1 MDIAEVNQQPW
12 LEESGQWLENVYQTH
27 LVLASGKV
35 VLQLNGHFQAG
46 LRVWPLFSRCFALRH
61 VAVGARSASG
71 RWRTSTPTTAH
82 WTSSR
87 RRRTSSESF
96 TRLPRGSFYS
106 YCHKSQSV
114 LIQQNNVYKSSMQKL
129 KLGQAWARA
138 RRSYLN
144 HGLVPIRSSCME
156 MCQNSIWYGLFS
168 VLLQNKI
175 AFKIKQVVAAQ
186 WQGAYLVIWR
196 S

>member
-106 YCHKSQSV
+106 YCYKSQSV
-114 LIQQNNVYKSSMQKL
+114 LTQSNVYKKL
-129 KLGQAWARA
+129 IVEIKVGTGLGSGSKVISQSWACTNTFIL
-138 RRSYLN
+138 YGN
-144 HGLVPIRSSCME
+144 VP
-156 MCQNSIWYGLFS
+156 
-168 VLLQNKI
+168 
-175 AFKIKQVVAAQ
+175 KQ
-186 WQGAYLVIWR
+186 YLVWTFFSFVIEQNCFQY
-196 S
+196 